1 MPTFARVLLMIAIA
15 SVCRAAGSQDDHR
28 YADWRGAEQPQSEEQ
43 NLRPAADEQTDGNE
57 SAGNAA
63 RVEPPDGLRKLPFR
77 FARAPADS
85 VRSHVIRAS
94 ATEAAPSPLTRPGE
108 SRPLGLKGHNGES
121 ASKRKT
127 SGLQP
132 GVTIGGS
139 LAIVVGLFLIVAWMA
154 RRGMPKQPPL
164 LPREAIEVLGRQRF
178 GGKQQEVQLLRIG
191 NKLVLVHVM
200 AGHVEPLSEITD
212 PAEVDRLTGICY
224 QADPSSSTRRFQ
236 QTFEQLAKD
245 NSSSTRASRDDP
257 DKFDPSIF
265 DDAGRKVTR
274 AL

>member
-1 MPTFARVLLMIAIA
+1 MPTFARVWLIIAIA
-15 SVCRAAGSQDDHR
+15 SVCHAADSQDDHR
-28 YADWRGAEQPQSEEQ
+28 YADWRGAEQLQSEEQ
-43 NLRPAADEQTDGNE
+43 ALQPAADEQTDGNE

-63 RVEPPDGLRKLPFR
+63 QVEPRNELRKLPFR

-85 VRSHVIRAS
+85 VRSHVVRAS
-94 ATEAAPSPLTRPGE
+94 ATEAAPSPLTQPGK
-108 SRPLGLKGHNGES
+108 SRPLGLKGPSGES
-121 ASKRKT
+121 TSKRRT

-154 RRGMPKQPPL
+154 RRGMPQQPPL

-191 NKLVLVHVM
+191 NKLLLVHVM

-224 QADPSSSTRRFQ
+224 QAHPSSSTRRFQ
-236 QTFEQLAKD
+236 QTFEQLAKGD
-245 NSSSTRASRDDP
+245 SSSTRASRDYV

-265 DDAGRKVTR
+265 DDADRKAAK